1 MDFDSQIGGVEP
13 GGISDIY
20 EAKILIC
27 FVLASLD
34 GKVDKKVLDQI
45 MFADSFINYF
55 TYTDALQNLL
65 STGHVLDEED
75 GFVLGEL
82 GRETANRLSFSLPK
96 SLREKVVRASV
107 SVMSKL
113 KIASQ
118 LEANYEKL
126 DSGYQVKCAVHD
138 AFGDMFDLKL
148 LAPNEIQA
156 NFLCDNFKKSPDL
169 IYKGI
174 VALFLKDEK
183 ALTEII
189 KEIADEQ

>member
-27 FVLASLD
+27 FVLDSL
-34 GKVDKKVLDQI
+34 GEKVEQKVLDQI

-55 TYTDALQNLL
+55 TYSDALRSLI
-65 STGHVLDEED
+65 STGHVYEQED

-82 GRETANRLSFSLPK
+82 GKETSHRLSFSLPK

-107 SVMSKL
+107 SVMSKI
-113 KIASQ
+113 KKASAITA
-118 LEANYEKL
+118 LCETSEN
-126 DSGYQVKCAVHD
+126 GYLVRCGLHD
-138 AFGDMFDLKL
+138 AFGDIFDLSL
-148 LAPNEIQA
+148 FAPNSLQA
-156 NFLCDNFKKSPDL
+156 GFLCDNYKENPEL
-169 IYKGI
+169 LYKGI
-174 VALFLKDEK
+174 IALLLKDEK
-183 ALTEII
+183 VLSEIV